1 MKSTVSLYIKF
12 LKCQIQELIL
22 FKHGLFL
29 NILSQSLSFF
39 TIVLGIYY
47 LTSNFKSIGI
57 FSYYEILFCFSIVQC
72 SFSLAQ
78 CFFRSFDQFP
88 VLIRKGDLDRFLVRP
103 KSIIFQVMTYKNDL
117 TRFMKVFLSLIIFM
131 ISWTKVSIDW
141 TIFKIIVL
149 IFMIFF
155 GAMLFS
161 LLFIIYATFSIFT
174 VQGLEIFNVLTD
186 GAAEFGKYPISI
198 YGENILKLTTYVIP
212 YALFQYYP
220 FLYLL
225 GKKHEIMY
233 GIMPIFIIFFSI
245 PVILFWKIGLR
256 HYTSTG
262 N

>member
-1 MKSTVSLYIKF
+1 MKVNISLYIKF
-12 LKCQIQELIL
+12 LKCQLQEFIL
-22 FKHGLFL
+22 FKHGLLL
-29 NILSQSLSFF
+29 NLLSQSLSFF
-39 TIVLGIYY
+39 TMILGIYF

-57 FSYYEILFCFSIVQC
+57 YSYHEILFCYSIVQC

-88 VLIRKGDLDRFLVRP
+88 VLIRKGELDRFLVRP
-103 KSIIFQVMTYKNDL
+103 KSVIFQVMTYKNDF
-117 TRFMKVFLSLIIFM
+117 TRLIKVLLSLVIFT
-131 ISWTKVSIDW
+131 ISWGKVTIDW
-141 TIFKIIVL
+141 TVFKVIVL
-149 IFMIFF
+149 IFMVFF
-155 GAMLFS
+155 GSMLFS
-161 LLFIIYATFSIFT
+161 LLFIMYATFSIFT

-186 GAAEFGKYPISI
+186 GAAEFGKYPVSI

-225 GKKHEIMY
+225 GEKHEIIY
-233 GIMPIFIIFFSI
+233 GIIPVFIIFFSV
-245 PVILFWKIGLR
+245 PVILFWRIGLR